1 MHIDHVGPDGWQRV
15 RTLRLRALADAPDAF
30 WMTLQEERAKDGSRW
45 LRQLARRD
53 AATFIAHEDGRDAG
67 LAVGAPHHEHAGDAG
82 LYAVWVAPEARGR
95 RVGELLISAVIDWA
109 RSAGYQRLRLDVGDS
124 NEPAVRLYARHGFRP
139 TGTRSRF
146 PPPRDHITEHER
158 ALDL

>member
-1 MHIDHVGPDGWQRV
+1 MDIDHVGLADWERV

-30 WMTLQEERAKDGSRW
+30 WTTLEEERAKDPAGW

-53 AATFIAHEDGRDAG
+53 AATFIAHEDDRDTG

-82 LYAVWVAPEARGR
+82 LYAVWVVPEARGR
-95 RVGELLISAVIDWA
+95 RVGELLIEAVVDWA

-124 NEPAVRLYARHGFRP
+124 NEPALRLYGRYGFQP
-139 TGTRSRF
+139 TGTTSHF